1 MTSYDK
7 VIIVRAIKREQ
18 ETDDREEYMILTDSQ
33 RVADGGIAAV
43 YRAWNGLGKVGAKS
57 VNSSNAQRDFRPLSR
72 EDV

>member
-1 MTSYDK
+1 
-7 VIIVRAIKREQ
+7 
-18 ETDDREEYMILTDSQ
+18 MILTDSQ

>member
-7 VIIVRAIKREQ
+7 VIIVRTIKREQ

-33 RVADGGIAAV
+33 RVAGGGIATV

-57 VNSSNAQRDFRPLSR
+57 VSLSNAQRDFRPLSR